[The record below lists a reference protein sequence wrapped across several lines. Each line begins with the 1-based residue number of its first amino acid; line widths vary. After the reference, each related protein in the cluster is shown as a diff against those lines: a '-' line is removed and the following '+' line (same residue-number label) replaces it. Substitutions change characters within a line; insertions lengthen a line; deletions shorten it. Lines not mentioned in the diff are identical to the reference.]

1 MATLTGTTIKDT
13 YKSLIKVNDNEEL
26 AATLQELTDGLGNGS
41 GISINTSGDL
51 KASGILEF
59 GSLKDTGEDITIVKF
74 VDQADGIGSNN
85 NDTTIPTSA
94 AVKDYVDTN
103 VTAQDLD
110 FTGNTGTG
118 AVDLDSQTLN
128 LIGANGVVTTASGQT
143 ITIDTS
149 SLDTRLTTA
158 EADIDTNTANIATEI
173 SDRTSADS
181 TLQSNIDAEAATRL
195 ANDNTLQGNIDTEAS
210 TRSSADT
217 TLQANIDTNT
227 ANISSND
234 TDIAGLDTRLTT
246 AEGNITSN
254 DTDIATNASNISTNT
269 SNISTN
275 TSNIATNVT
284 DIATNA
290 TNISSN
296 DTGITALQNDKYD
309 KTGGTISGSVTI
321 SDDLTVNGTT
331 TTVNTET
338 LSVEDPLIEMANQNA
353 ANSVDTGFY
362 AKYSLDAGTTTKY
375 AGLFKDASDSD
386 TFKLF
391 RGLEVEPTTTI
402 NTGGTGY
409 ALADLDVA
417 GLSASSG
424 TISGDLIVD
433 TDTLHVDSA
442 NNRVGIGT
450 ITPVSTFH
458 LKSDFT
464 DANSKS
470 QLLVENESSGENV
483 VIALK
488 GVASGGQG
496 GNQGSITFNAGAD
509 GTAANNVLGFN
520 ADQQDNAGSPD
531 MVILGNGRMGIGTD
545 SPDSNLHISS
555 AASTPTVRIETT
567 HPSGI
572 PFLDLKGAAA
582 SQIRYIDETGTIQTR
597 IDMSDNGGF
606 SFVDVAGSAS
616 PRMVINSSGN
626 VGVGTTTFSNKFAV
640 SGSMPSAGIPLI
652 QFNETSGSSRDGIS
666 LDYTGTT
673 NSAVY
678 SLKIADATKTHL
690 ALRGDGNLGIGTDS
704 PSTELQVKGS
714 AEIFRIDDSSS
725 TGSPFMT
732 FFQNGTRRS
741 LIQHLDSGD
750 LLSLVSEYG
759 GIRFMT
765 GTGGTEVERMRID
778 SSGNFGFNETP
789 ENSNGTWRNFEVGGI
804 NIVSRFTGNNDGFF
818 GTGYVFKTDNS
829 EVYKNTEA
837 VSRVFFNNDTIE
849 FQQAASGTAGT
860 VISWDI
866 PLKIDSSGNVG
877 INNTNPSSDLQI
889 ASVKDG
895 MTNGLNT
902 NQLKLNY
909 DASVVGAGSSVAFG
923 VSSDNNFTG
932 AKIVH
937 ERTGSNSVGD
947 LTFWT
952 RSTSG
957 SATDW
962 DLTEERMRIDSSGV
976 TSVYNDFVLDY
987 ASPEMYFK
995 TGPTHYRWM
1004 LAAQENVHAAFEI
1017 TPSTTVG
1024 GTTYSTPVAVFKATG
1039 NVGIGTTSPSTRL
1052 TIKDS
1057 TDSTFDAG
1065 IAIIRSASSQT
1076 GYINMVGGA
1085 MNFNSPSIPIAF
1097 RQSGSEKMCITSGGD
1112 VEVTGGYVSSQAFQ
1126 STGALRVSSNSTTDT
1141 GNVALELLNDAT
1153 GTRYL
1158 ASFSNL
1164 NGVVGSI
1171 STLGSATSYN
1181 TSSDYR
1187 LKENVAPMEGAL
1199 DRVDALKPS
1208 RFNFIADADKTV
1220 DGFLAHEVAEVVPE
1234 AISGEKDAVEDYE
1247 VTPAVLDDEGN
1258 VIEEAVMGTRPVYQ
1272 GIDQSKLVPLLVGA
1286 IQELKAEIETLKSQ
1300 IQ

>member
-74 VDQADGIGSNN
+74 VDQADGIASNN

-296 DTGITALQNDKYD
+296 DTDITALQNDKYD

-362 AKYSLDAGTTTKY
+362 AKYSLDAGVTTKY

-424 TISGDLIVD
+424 SISGDLIVD
-433 TDTLHVDSA
+433 TNTLYVDSS
-442 NNRVGIGT
+442 NNRVGIG
-450 ITPVSTFH
+450 I
-458 LKSDFT
+458 
-464 DANSKS
+464 
-470 QLLVENESSGENV
+470 
-483 VIALK
+483 
-488 GVASGGQG
+488 
-496 GNQGSITFNAGAD
+496 
-509 GTAANNVLGFN
+509 
-520 ADQQDNAGSPD
+520 
-531 MVILGNGRMGIGTD
+531 
-545 SPDSNLHISS
+545 
-555 AASTPTVRIETT
+555 
-567 HPSGI
+567 
-572 PFLDLKGAAA
+572 
-582 SQIRYIDETGTIQTR
+582 
-597 IDMSDNGGF
+597 
-606 SFVDVAGSAS
+606 
-616 PRMVINSSGN
+616 
-626 VGVGTTTFSNKFAV
+626 
-640 SGSMPSAGIPLI
+640 
-652 QFNETSGSSRDGIS
+652 
-666 LDYTGTT
+666 
-673 NSAVY
+673 
-678 SLKIADATKTHL
+678 
-690 ALRGDGNLGIGTDS
+690 DS
-704 PSTELQVKGS
+704 PSELLH
-714 AEIFRIDDSSS
+714 IH
-725 TGSPFMT
+725 TG
-732 FFQNGTRRS
+732 
-741 LIQHLDSGD
+741 DSGGVANNAAD
-750 LLSLVSEYG
+750 EVLVEGSG
-759 GIRFMT
+759 DTGI
-765 GTGGTEVERMRID
+765 
-778 SSGNFGFNETP
+778 
-789 ENSNGTWRNFEVGGI
+789 
-804 NIVSRFTGNNDGFF
+804 
-818 GTGYVFKTDNS
+818 
-829 EVYKNTEA
+829 
-837 VSRVFFNNDTIE
+837 TI
-849 FQQAASGTAGT
+849 S
-860 VISWDI
+860 
-866 PLKIDSSGNVG
+866 
-877 INNTNPSSDLQI
+877 
-889 ASVKDG
+889 
-895 MTNGLNT
+895 
-902 NQLKLNY
+902 
-909 DASVVGAGSSVAFG
+909 
-923 VSSDNNFTG
+923 
-932 AKIVH
+932 
-937 ERTGSNSVGD
+937 
-947 LTFWT
+947 
-952 RSTSG
+952 
-957 SATDW
+957 
-962 DLTEERMRIDSSGV
+962 
-976 TSVYNDFVLDY
+976 
-987 ASPEMYFK
+987 
-995 TGPTHYRWM
+995 
-1004 LAAQENVHAAFEI
+1004 
-1017 TPSTTVG
+1017 
-1024 GTTYSTPVAVFKATG
+1024 
-1039 NVGIGTTSPSTRL
+1039 SPSTNIGTLGFGDNDVSLRGA
-1052 TIKDS
+1052 IRYDHSNDS
-1057 TDSTFDAG
+1057 
-1065 IAIIRSASSQT
+1065 
-1076 GYINMVGGA
+1076 
-1085 MNFNSPSIPIAF
+1085 MNF
-1097 RQSGSEKMCITSGGD
+1097 
-1112 VEVTGGYVSSQAFQ
+1112 
-1126 STGALRVSSNSTTDT
+1126 RVWIIK
-1141 GNVALELLNDAT
+1141 
-1153 GTRYL
+1153 RYW
-1158 ASFSNL
+1158 
-1164 NGVVGSI
+1164 
-1171 STLGSATSYN
+1171 
-1181 TSSDYR
+1181 
-1187 LKENVAPMEGAL
+1187 
-1199 DRVDALKPS
+1199 
-1208 RFNFIADADKTV
+1208 
-1220 DGFLAHEVAEVVPE
+1220 
-1234 AISGEKDAVEDYE
+1234 
-1247 VTPAVLDDEGN
+1247 
-1258 VIEEAVMGTRPVYQ
+1258 
-1272 GIDQSKLVPLLVGA
+1272 
-1286 IQELKAEIETLKSQ
+1286 
-1300 IQ
+1300 

>member
-296 DTGITALQNDKYD
+296 DTDITALQNDKYD

-362 AKYSLDAGTTTKY
+362 AKYSLDAGVTTKY

-391 RGLEVEPTTTI
+391 KGLEVEPTTTI

-424 TISGDLIVD
+424 TITGDLIVD
-433 TDTLHVDSA
+433 TDTLYVDSA
-442 NNRVGIGT
+442 NNRVGIGSSS
-450 ITPVSTFH
+450 PVSKLT
-458 LKSDFT
+458 LEGARNTNTLTLRTIDN
-464 DANSKS
+464 D
-470 QLLVENESSGENV
+470 SGWTIGDEFGAIEFYSNDT
-483 VIALK
+483 
-488 GVASGGQG
+488 SGGSVG
-496 GNQGSITFNAGAD
+496 VMSA
-509 GTAANNVLGFN
+509 
-520 ADQQDNAGSPD
+520 
-531 MVILGNGRMGIGTD
+531 
-545 SPDSNLHISS
+545 ISC
-555 AASTPTVRIETT
+555 
-567 HPSGI
+567 
-572 PFLDLKGAAA
+572 F
-582 SQIRYIDETGTIQTR
+582 TGT
-597 IDMSDNGGF
+597 
-606 SFVDVAGSAS
+606 
-616 PRMVINSSGN
+616 
-626 VGVGTTTFSNKFAV
+626 
-640 SGSMPSAGIPLI
+640 
-652 QFNETSGSSRDGIS
+652 TSGSTSELSFSTSEFGSRNIERMRIKAGGDIS
-666 LDYTGTT
+666 FRDTST
-673 NSAVY
+673 NEAFY
-678 SLKIADATKTHL
+678 WDAST
-690 ALRGDGNLGIGTDS
+690 ASLGIGTDS
-704 PSTELQVKGS
+704 PSSK
-714 AEIFRIDDSSS
+714 
-725 TGSPFMT
+725 
-732 FFQNGTRRS
+732 
-741 LIQHLDSGD
+741 
-750 LLSLVSEYG
+750 LS
-759 GIRFMT
+759 I
-765 GTGGTEVERMRID
+765 
-778 SSGNFGFNETP
+778 
-789 ENSNGTWRNFEVGGI
+789 EN
-804 NIVSRFTGNNDGFF
+804 
-818 GTGYVFKTDNS
+818 
-829 EVYKNTEA
+829 A
-837 VSRVFFNNDTIE
+837 V
-849 FQQAASGTAGT
+849 
-860 VISWDI
+860 
-866 PLKIDSSGNVG
+866 
-877 INNTNPSSDLQI
+877 
-889 ASVKDG
+889 
-895 MTNGLNT
+895 
-902 NQLKLNY
+902 
-909 DASVVGAGSSVAFG
+909 AGSSSLSLKHPAGSRF
-923 VSSDNNFTG
+923 DFQTG
-932 AKIVH
+932 ITNVTTDALSIKDV
-937 ERTGSNSVGD
+937 GNSYD
-947 LTFWT
+947 YLT
-952 RSTSG
+952 
-957 SATDW
+957 
-962 DLTEERMRIDSSGV
+962 LI
-976 TSVYNDFVLDY
+976 N
-987 ASPEMYFK
+987 
-995 TGPTHYRWM
+995 
-1004 LAAQENVHAAFEI
+1004 
-1017 TPSTTVG
+1017 
-1024 GTTYSTPVAVFKATG
+1024 G
-1039 NVGIGTTSPSTRL
+1039 NVGIGTDSPQVELDIASAAPQIRL
-1052 TIKDS
+1052 TD
-1057 TDSTFDAG
+1057 TDGGYCDVTNASGHLLLQADKGNTQPSSYMRFDVDATE
-1065 IAIIRSASSQT
+1065 R
-1076 GYINMVGGA
+1076 M
-1085 MNFNSPSIPIAF
+1085 
-1097 RQSGSEKMCITSGGD
+1097 RITSGGD
-1112 VEVTGGYVSSQAFQ
+1112 ISFRDTSNNQAFYWDASTESLGIGTTSPADELHVYGNVDGTISTKVQNDFAGTNATAEIWAIAKGNNFRIVNYPDADTVNANRTDFISSAGGSYFTFSTASTERLRIDSSGYVGINETNPTNRLTVSQNYTYETSTTVHNNAHIKLQEDTASTYITNINGITYLSTAPQKGADRGALIDGNTKSATIKVAGRSEGTIQFKTSSGTTGTIISETERMRITNEGYIRLASASLGIQFGGDTAAANALNDYEEGTFTPVLADAATGGNTASPSDANGSYVKVGSMVTISIQLQNTDLTGMTGTNNAYIRNLPF
-1126 STGALRVSSNSTTDT
+1126 SAKNLTGAIKFNATPRINLFSANANNMHTTVELGDNTNYIYFQESLTNSANALIATVSQFAD
-1141 GNVALELLNDAT
+1141 
-1153 GTRYL
+1153 
-1158 ASFSNL
+1158 
-1164 NGVVGSI
+1164 GSDI
-1171 STLGSATSYN
+1171 FFTMTY
-1181 TSSDYR
+1181 
-1187 LKENVAPMEGAL
+1187 
-1199 DRVDALKPS
+1199 
-1208 RFNFIADADKTV
+1208 FAD
-1220 DGFLAHEVAEVVPE
+1220 
-1234 AISGEKDAVEDYE
+1234 
-1247 VTPAVLDDEGN
+1247 
-1258 VIEEAVMGTRPVYQ
+1258 
-1272 GIDQSKLVPLLVGA
+1272 
-1286 IQELKAEIETLKSQ
+1286 
-1300 IQ
+1300 